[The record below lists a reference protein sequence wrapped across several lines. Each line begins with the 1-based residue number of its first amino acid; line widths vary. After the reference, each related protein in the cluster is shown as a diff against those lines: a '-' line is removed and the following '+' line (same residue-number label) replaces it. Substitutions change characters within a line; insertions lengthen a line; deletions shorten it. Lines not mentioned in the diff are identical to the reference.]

1 MTRDRSNSN
10 CLFLGELLFQHC
22 PLFAAMASL
31 CPGTYIGVFRAS
43 TEAAPPATI
52 SSIIIMAIITYTT
65 AITSITYRCLTTTT
79 GTTRATKAATTP
91 SPHSADSGIVRLGFL
106 LTLLI
111 TYFSKWLCW
120 AENNLKVCLELGRQ
134 GDIQELQRPERTGR
148 WQLPKK
154 RGVLEFLCFLSNT
167 YTSISYTVLR
177 FTISFPGHWRR
188 VDGWSIPIFASAL
201 SSSLELP
208 LLSNLQ
214 IIEIHC
220 SEMSS
225 MQHQYFATYGH
236 VLLI

>member
-91 SPHSADSGIVRLGFL
+91 SPHLADSGIVRLGFW

-120 AENNLKVCLELGRQ
+120 ADNNLKVCLELGRQ

-167 YTSISYTVLR
+167 YTLISYTFYVILILW
-177 FTISFPGHWRR
+177 FLILYSDSQFLSQVTGEGWM
-188 VDGWSIPIFASAL
+188 DGASLSLPQPCPHPWSCRCF
-201 SSSLELP
+201 
-208 LLSNLQ
+208 Q
-214 IIEIHC
+214 TC
-220 SEMSS
+220 K
-225 MQHQYFATYGH
+225 
-236 VLLI
+236 

>member
-1 MTRDRSNSN
+1 MRKTDFEILGVDSPGPRHVLVFQSPSHLWIPRKAFWGNFKHWARTRQEIDPN

-120 AENNLKVCLELGRQ
+120 VENNLKVCLELERQ

-167 YTSISYTVLR
+167 YTLISYTFYV
-177 FTISFPGHWRR
+177 I
-188 VDGWSIPIFASAL
+188 
-201 SSSLELP
+201 
-208 LLSNLQ
+208 
-214 IIEIHC
+214 
-220 SEMSS
+220 
-225 MQHQYFATYGH
+225 
-236 VLLI
+236 LILWFLILFM